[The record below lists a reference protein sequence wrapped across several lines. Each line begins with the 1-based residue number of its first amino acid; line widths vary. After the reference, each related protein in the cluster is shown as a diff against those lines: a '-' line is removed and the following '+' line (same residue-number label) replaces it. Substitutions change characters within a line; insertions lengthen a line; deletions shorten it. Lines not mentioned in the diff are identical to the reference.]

1 MKIARHEGTQLI
13 PALRRLRQQ
22 DFWQFKESLDYIAR
36 LVLKLFLNKKKT
48 KLQPR
53 SKQSVCVVSD
63 LLEGVFQDS

>member
-36 LVLKLFLNKKKT
+36 LVLKLFLNKKKQNFN
-48 KLQPR
+48 LVQ
-53 SKQSVCVVSD
+53 SNQSV
-63 LLEGVFQDS
+63 